1 MSRLIRISFIM
12 ECTKGTDIPEDSNVV
27 VQSTSTAKTGKKEKT
42 KTKTKKP
49 GRNELSGL
57 GIRREEGKFIIS
69 FM

>member
-1 MSRLIRISFIM
+1 M
-12 ECTKGTDIPEDSNVV
+12 ECTVGTVIPEDSNVV
-27 VQSTSTAKTGKKEKT
+27 VQSTSTAKTGKKEKTKT

-69 FM
+69 FR